1 MPSNERCATRRDAT
15 RRDARGV
22 GEGAM
27 MRGWDDGE
35 RRGERFL
42 KDSTRVVDAWTRAG
56 GGCGNERVEMCVC
69 G

>member
-1 MPSNERCATRRDAT
+1 
-15 RRDARGV
+15 
-22 GEGAM
+22 M